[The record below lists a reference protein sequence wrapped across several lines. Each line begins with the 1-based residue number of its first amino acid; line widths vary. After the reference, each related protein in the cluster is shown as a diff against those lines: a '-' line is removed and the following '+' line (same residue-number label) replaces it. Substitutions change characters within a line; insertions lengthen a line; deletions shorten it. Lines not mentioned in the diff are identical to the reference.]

1 MTTVD
6 PRESARIVGDK
17 KEKAG
22 QTSTPPK
29 PPPDSKPKT
38 DTLTESLKITP
49 AASSTKPATSSKL
62 PKGVT
67 IRKQNNTWLADLPA
81 KQPTEDERR
90 LMLFKNYLDAHWG
103 LPAVVVLFR
112 TLFAGGYP
120 PIPIPT
126 RWLIPKD
133 IDLIQLI
140 WEQIQT
146 DNFIDE
152 IWPSIKML
160 LGDDICN
167 YEWSA
172 RVATVLSLF
181 NIIKVLP
188 IVLENN
194 GEN

>member
-1 MTTVD
+1 MTTTN
-6 PRESARIVGDK
+6 PRESVQIVRDK
-17 KEKAG
+17 VEKAG

-29 PPPDSKPKT
+29 PPPDSKPKM
-38 DTLTESLKITP
+38 DTSTEYLKITP

-67 IRKQNNTWLADLPA
+67 LRKRNNNWVAELPV
-81 KQPTEDERR
+81 KQPTEDERQ

-103 LPAVVVLFR
+103 LPAVVVQFR
-112 TLFAGGYP
+112 GLFAGGYP

-133 IDLIQLI
+133 IDLMQLV

-160 LGDDICN
+160 LGNDICN

-188 IVLENN
+188 IVLEDSK
-194 GEN
+194 